1 MGFILMKWLKDGV
14 NMDNKIPVHV
24 MGVDYSANVKDS
36 KMHVTLDI
44 DIFEKP
50 RLDNMKLVEKLA
62 RKVTKIKL

>member
-1 MGFILMKWLKDGV
+1 
-14 NMDNKIPVHV
+14 MDSMDDKIAVHV
-24 MGVDYSANVKDS
+24 MGVDYSANAKDS

>member
-1 MGFILMKWLKDGV
+1 
-14 NMDNKIPVHV
+14 MDNKIPVHV

-44 DIFEKP
+44 DILKKP
-50 RLDNMKLVEKLA
+50 RLDNIKLVEKLA